1 MTKFEQI
8 GINHLYL
15 ATDKANLNRTFNRS
29 CTCCCYKGMH
39 IDCDHCAISATHSML
54 VAILDSKKGK
64 TAYPHKI
71 NDKNSPINR

>member
-15 ATDKANLNRTFNRS
+15 ATDKASLNRTFNRS

-39 IDCDHCAISATHSML
+39 IDCDHCAIEATHSML
-54 VAILDSKKGK
+54 VAIMDSKKGK
-64 TAYPHKI
+64 QNYEKRRIP
-71 NDKNSPINR
+71 